1 MLMVETLA
9 PRAER
14 RLVQRAGHMLRN
26 TALWLVGVLTVTL
39 IFGALLGDLF
49 RWLADHRVGLL
60 HMVDIPAWL
69 AAVVG
74 FLLLDFSDYVFHRLS
89 HRLRPLWLLHCV
101 HHSDTDVDVSTN
113 LRHHPLHVL
122 CTVAWK
128 LVSAAAIGAPLLVF
142 MAHEIAVIT
151 VAHVHHAAI
160 GWPPVV
166 DRWLA
171 WLVVTPRGHWLH
183 HSLQRDRTDRNFGVT
198 LSLWDRLAGTYSA
211 PDAGAASFGLDAL
224 AANRWHSA
232 TGMLTTPFR
241 ARRIAEL

>member
-1 MLMVETLA
+1 V
-9 PRAER
+9 
-14 RLVQRAGHMLRN
+14 
-26 TALWLVGVLTVTL
+26 
-39 IFGALLGDLF
+39 F
-49 RWLADHRVGLL
+49 R
-60 HMVDIPAWL
+60 
-69 AAVVG
+69 
-74 FLLLDFSDYVFHRLS
+74 
-89 HRLRPLWLLHCV
+89 
-101 HHSDTDVDVSTN
+101 
-113 LRHHPLHVL
+113 
-122 CTVAWK
+122 
-128 LVSAAAIGAPLLVF
+128 
-142 MAHEIAVIT
+142 AHEIAVIT

-183 HSLQRDRTDRNFGVT
+183 HSPQRDRTDRNFGVT